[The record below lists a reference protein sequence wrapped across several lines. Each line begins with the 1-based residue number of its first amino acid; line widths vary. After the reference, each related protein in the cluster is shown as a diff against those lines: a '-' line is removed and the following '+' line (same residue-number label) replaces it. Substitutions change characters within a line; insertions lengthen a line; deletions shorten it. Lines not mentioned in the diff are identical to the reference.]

1 MSIANIQNFSNTLN
15 LFEENKKELFEDSDK
30 GLTKFKV
37 HIMLQQR
44 NSKKYITNIVEI
56 PDIYDLPKIL
66 RFLKKTF
73 KCNGSVL
80 KDKNGNEFLQL
91 TGDQRDNVRKFFIDC
106 NVMDEDNIIIH
117 GF

>member
-1 MSIANIQNFSNTLN
+1 MNILNISNIQNISNN
-15 LFEENKKELFEDSDK
+15 ELFEENDK
-30 GLTKFKV
+30 NLSKFKV

-44 NSKKYITNIVEI
+44 TSKKYITNIVEI
-56 PDIYDLPKIL
+56 PTIYDLPKIL
-66 RFLKKTF
+66 KFLKKTF

-80 KDKNGNEFLQL
+80 KDKDGNEFLQL
-91 TGDQRDNVRKFFIDC
+91 TGDQRENVRKFFIEC